1 VAWDETGKEKLM
13 ILREL
18 SEEDRAFQ
26 KKTRNWLEANL
37 PKHKARTYFGLH
49 LDHDWQR
56 IVAKGG
62 YLGPHWRRDDGGMSL
77 TPLQEVIM
85 IEEWARAG
93 APMIA
98 SQEMNHIGPILLQLG
113 TEEQKRE
120 HIPKMFRA
128 ECFWAQ
134 GYSEPGSG
142 SDLSSLRTTGAID
155 GDTMVINGQKIWN
168 TMAHRADW
176 MFALIRTAEG
186 RRGLTLILLDLTT
199 PGVTRKSIKD
209 LSGDHELAEVFFD
222 NVRVPLANVV
232 GDINDGWRVA
242 TAVLRAE
249 RLRAGCPER
258 ALNALYRLRKA
269 AAETGADSDPWMAE
283 AIARAELAVLT
294 LEAAYLEALESERD
308 DPDNNDQDGS
318 CLKVLEAETT
328 QSVLKTLQDVVGP
341 SKAILTPPDIASDF
355 TDFSKAFMAALANSI
370 MGGTD
375 EIQRTLIAQ
384 QALGLPRAAK

>member
-1 VAWDETGKEKLM
+1 M

-26 KKTRNWLEANL
+26 KRTRSWLELNL

-49 LDHDWQR
+49 LDHEWQR
-56 IVAKGG
+56 TVAEGG
-62 YLGPHWRRDDGGMSL
+62 YLGPHWRKEDGGMGL

-98 SQEMNHIGPILLQLG
+98 SQEMNHIGPILLKLG
-113 TEEQKRE
+113 TEEQKHE
-120 HIPKMFRA
+120 HLPKMFRA
-128 ECFWAQ
+128 ERFWAQ

-142 SDLSSLRTTGAID
+142 SDLSSLRTTGIVD
-155 GDTMVINGQKIWN
+155 GDMAVISGQKIWN

-186 RRGLTLILLDLTT
+186 RRGITLILIDLTT
-199 PGVTRKSIKD
+199 PGITRKSIKD
-209 LSGDHELAEVFFD
+209 LSGDDELAEVFFD
-222 NVRVPLANVV
+222 NVRVPLSNVV
-232 GDINDGWRVA
+232 GEVNDGWRVA

-258 ALNALYRLRKA
+258 ALHALYRLRQA
-269 AAETGADSDPWMAE
+269 ASETGSDSDPWMADRL
-283 AIARAELAVLT
+283 ARAEVAVLM
-294 LEAAYLEALESERD
+294 LEAGYLEALERERD
-308 DPDNNDQDGS
+308 DPDNNDQDGPIM
-318 CLKVLEAETT
+318 KVLEAETT
-328 QSVLKTLQDVVGP
+328 QFVLKTLQDVVGP
-341 SKAILTPPDIASDF
+341 SKAVLTPQGITAEH
-355 TDFSKAFMAALANSI
+355 TDFSKAYMAALANSI

>member
-1 VAWDETGKEKLM
+1 M
-13 ILREL
+13 IVREL
-18 SEEDRAFQ
+18 SAEDRTFQ
-26 KKTRNWLEANL
+26 TQTRGWLEANL

-49 LDHDWQR
+49 HDHDWQR
-56 IVAKGG
+56 TVAKGG
-62 YLGPHWRRDDGGMSL
+62 YLGPHWRREDDGMGL

-98 SQEMNHIGPILLQLG
+98 SQEMNHIGPILLKLG

-128 ECFWAQ
+128 ERFWAQ

-142 SDLSSLRTTGAID
+142 SDLSSLRTTGVID
-155 GDTMVINGQKIWN
+155 GNMMVINGQKIWN

-199 PGVTRKSIKD
+199 PGITRNSIKD

-222 NVRVPLANVV
+222 NVRVPLSNVV
-232 GDINDGWRVA
+232 GEVNDGWRVA

-249 RLRAGCPER
+249 RLRAGSPER

-269 AAETGADSDPWMAE
+269 AAETGANSDPWMADRL
-283 AIARAELAVLT
+283 ARAEVAVL
-294 LEAAYLEALESERD
+294 ALESAFLVALEREVE
-308 DPDNNDQDGS
+308 DPDNDDQDGL

-328 QSVLKTLQDVVGP
+328 QSVLKTLQDVVGAN
-341 SKAILTPPDIASDF
+341 KAILTPRDVTAGH
-355 TDFSKAFMAALANSI
+355 TDFSKAYMAALANSI

-384 QALGLPRAAK
+384 QALGLPRAPK